1 VDALATRLTSSLVL
15 QHNAAVPSA
24 SAIQQAGAPSS
35 SRAGAKAGAILEA
48 GALAG
53 SEAEEEQQQEEEEA
67 GVDTAGGCCG
77 RLGSWPLCVHIHHAC
92 WAAQRTGHMCCA
104 AAGMQSWR
112 SAADVLPMAALL
124 FDPVALRYLWYAS
137 VHALYRRCC

>member
-1 VDALATRLTSSLVL
+1 
-15 QHNAAVPSA
+15 VPSA

-53 SEAEEEQQQEEEEA
+53 SDAEEEQQKDQEEEA
-67 GVDTAGGCCG
+67 GGAGTAGGCCDRPG
-77 RLGSWPLCVHIHHAC
+77 TWPLCAHIHQC
-92 WAAQRTGHMCCA
+92 LLGSKRTGHMCCTA
-104 AAGMQSWR
+104 ASKQSWHCT
-112 SAADVLPMAALL
+112 AAVLSMAALL
-124 FDPVALRYLWYAS
+124 FDPVALSYMWYAS